1 MPSVSGKTGYWWSVT
16 TVKERR
22 HVPRVIS
29 IWCCCIH
36 ITFFMQYLPWVSSQ
50 NVLFSA
56 RLGFFFPTAR
66 HLWFCQCPATEKK
79 CQQCQGSSAGKPFM
93 GFLHSLSYSY
103 LESASPNNVA
113 LWYHIHEPPTWYC
126 THEPGTATA
135 CSCLLCYHKMFK
147 NLVTNVL
154 MCVCTCM
161 HMCVFMFMQ
170 EHICT
175 TGWHG
180 GQRTATTVCPCL
192 PPCLRQSLFAV
203 RNTHLASGDSPAFL
217 PPTVYR
223 NTGITYVCTTILLYV
238 GSEDPNSCLHAHTAS
253 TLPMG
258 PSP

>member
-16 TVKERR
+16 TVRERR

-36 ITFFMQYLPWVSSQ
+36 ITFVMQYLPWVSSQ

-56 RLGFFFPTAR
+56 RLGFFFFFPTAR
-66 HLWFCQCPATEKK
+66 HLWSCQCPATEKK
-79 CQQCQGSSAGKPFM
+79 CQHCQGSSAGKPFM

-126 THEPGTATA
+126 THEPGTAPA

-154 MCVCTCM
+154 ICVCARACI
-161 HMCVFMFMQ
+161 CVCSCSCKSTFVPQ
-170 EHICT
+170 DDTE
-175 TGWHG
+175 
-180 GQRTATTVCPCL
+180 
-192 PPCLRQSLFAV
+192 V
-203 RNTHLASGDSPAFL
+203 REQPQLYVPAFHHVWDSL
-217 PPTVYR
+217 CLLS
-223 NTGITYVCTTILLYV
+223 GIHI
-238 GSEDPNSCLHAHTAS
+238 
-253 TLPMG
+253 
-258 PSP
+258 